1 MLNTVAVEVV
11 QRDVPANWDRIA
23 KTVRGGVHRCPGTPE
38 ADGYDT
44 SLPRAG
50 ENATHLSR
58 PGPHRDSE
66 RWS

>member
-11 QRDVPANWDRIA
+11 QRGVPANRDRIA
-23 KTVRGGVHRCPGTPE
+23 LTVRGGFHRCPETPE
-38 ADGYDT
+38 AGGHDT

>member
-11 QRDVPANWDRIA
+11 QQGVPANRDGIA
-23 KTVRGGVHRCPGTPE
+23 RPVRRAFHRCAETLE
-38 ADGYDT
+38 ADGRDT

-50 ENATHLSR
+50 ENATHLSS

>member
-1 MLNTVAVEVV
+1 MLNTVAVEVI
-11 QRDVPANWDRIA
+11 QQGVPANRDRIA
-23 KTVRGGVHRCPGTPE
+23 WPVRRGFHRCAETLE
-38 ADGYDT
+38 ADGPDT

-50 ENATHLSR
+50 ETATDLSR

>member
-11 QRDVPANWDRIA
+11 QQGVPANRDRIA
-23 KTVRGGVHRCPGTPE
+23 RTVRGGFHRCPETPE
-38 ADGYDT
+38 ADGHDT

>member
-11 QRDVPANWDRIA
+11 QQRVPGNRDRTARP
-23 KTVRGGVHRCPGTPE
+23 VRGGLHRCAEALE
-38 ADGYDT
+38 ADGHDT

-50 ENATHLSR
+50 GNVSR

>member
-11 QRDVPANWDRIA
+11 QQGVPINRGMIA
-23 KTVRGGVHRCPGTPE
+23 RPVRRAFHRCAETLE
-38 ADGYDT
+38 ADGHNT

-50 ENATHLSR
+50 ESATDLSR
-58 PGPHRDSE
+58 PGPQRDVE

>member
-11 QRDVPANWDRIA
+11 QQGVPANRDRIA
-23 KTVRGGVHRCPGTPE
+23 WTVRGGFHRSPETPE
-38 ADGYDT
+38 ADGPDT

-50 ENATHLSR
+50 ENATHLWR
-58 PGPHRDSE
+58 PGPQRDSE

>member
-11 QRDVPANWDRIA
+11 QHGVPANRGMI
-23 KTVRGGVHRCPGTPE
+23 VRPVRRGFHRCAETLE
-38 ADGYDT
+38 ADGRNT

-50 ENATHLSR
+50 ENATDLTR

>member
-1 MLNTVAVEVV
+1 MLSTVAVEVP
-11 QRDVPANWDRIA
+11 QRRVPANGDTMAQPVPGWF
-23 KTVRGGVHRCPGTPE
+23 HRCPETLE
-38 ADGYDT
+38 ADGHDT

-50 ENATHLSR
+50 ENATDLSR